1 MSFIT
6 KKKYFTQKYYA
17 DKRQSTSAKN
27 KALLALVWVSI
38 FWGTTWLASKQAVQ
52 HAPALQVIAIRQLI
66 AAILYITF
74 FIIKK
79 HPWPKG
85 RQWVII
91 LVLSFLN
98 FMISN
103 ALSTWGIKF
112 IPSGLGAIVGAIFP
126 LWLVI
131 ITMFRGK
138 RLPRQ
143 ALLGLLLGFG
153 GVCIIFY
160 EHLKDFI
167 NPDFTFGIVL
177 SLIATI
183 AWSFGTLYTKQQAVH
198 FNPYFS
204 LGFQMLFSGIIVYSF
219 AEAMGYTTAITS
231 IPASSWWAIGY
242 LVVIGS
248 VLTFVAYIYSLR
260 ILPTALASI
269 YAYINPIVAVLLGAA
284 VLNEKLTI
292 FIAMGG
298 VITITGVYLV
308 NNSLKKKIALGA
320 EEPRN

>member
-1 MSFIT
+1 MGFKT
-6 KKKYFTQKYYA
+6 QKYFTPKYYT
-17 DKRQSTSAKN
+17 DKRQSTSTKN

-52 HAPALQVIAIRQLI
+52 HAPALQVIAIRQMI
-66 AAILYITF
+66 AAVLYITF
-74 FIIKK
+74 FIFKK
-79 HPWPKG
+79 QPWPKG
-85 RQWVII
+85 KQWIVI

-98 FMISN
+98 FMVSN

-112 IPSGLGAIVGAIFP
+112 IPSGLGAIMGAIFP

-131 ITMFRGK
+131 ITMFKGK

-143 ALLGLLLGFG
+143 ALGGLLLGFG

-160 EHLKDFI
+160 EHLKDFV
-167 NPDFTFGIVL
+167 NPDFTFGILL

-183 AWSFGTLYTKQQAVH
+183 SWAFGTLYTKQEAIN

-219 AEAMGYTTAITS
+219 AATMGYTTSIS
-231 IPASSWWAIGY
+231 NIPASSWWAIGY

-248 VLTFVAYIYSLR
+248 VLTFVAYIYSLQH
-260 ILPTALASI
+260 LPTALASI

-284 VLNEKLTI
+284 LLSEKLTV
-292 FIAMGG
+292 FIGIGG
-298 VITITGVYLV
+298 AITIAGVYLV
-308 NNSLKKKIALGA
+308 NNSLKKKTALGA